1 MNIQA
6 MGRIIRK
13 RQQAET
19 DDATISRML
28 ENAGAR
34 SADFTERVPHRI
46 AKRLLLQDK
55 FFSHGQML
63 QYTAKS
69 VGCGVYEVK
78 AVKA

>member
-1 MNIQA
+1 MNINSMMNIA
-6 MGRIIRK
+6 RK
-13 RQQAET
+13 NRQYNADSE
-19 DDATISRML
+19 TISRML